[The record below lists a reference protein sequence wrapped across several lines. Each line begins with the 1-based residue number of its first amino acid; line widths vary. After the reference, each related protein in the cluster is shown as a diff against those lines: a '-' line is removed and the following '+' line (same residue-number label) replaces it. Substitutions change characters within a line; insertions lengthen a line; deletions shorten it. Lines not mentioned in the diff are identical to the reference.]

1 MDFSAVT
8 KPVERLLATAQNG
21 LEVLRYGGLETGAVP
36 SPFQII
42 QSVPMFKLRRYFPP
56 DARPGAENP
65 GPPVLM
71 VHPMM
76 MAADMWDVTRNDG
89 AVGILHRAGV
99 DPWVIDFGSPDE
111 VEGGMQRNLAD
122 HVVALSEAIDTVK
135 KVTGRDVHLAGYSQ
149 GGMFAY
155 QAAAYRRSKDLASI
169 IAFGA
174 PVDTLAALPMN
185 LPAGVAAGA
194 ADFMADHVF
203 SRIDIPGWLARAGFQ
218 MLDPIK
224 TAQSRL
230 DFLRQLHD
238 REALLPREQQRR
250 FLASEGWIAWSGPAI
265 SELLKQFIAHN
276 RMMTGGFSIH
286 GDLVTLSDIDCPVL
300 VVVGEVDDIGQPAA
314 VRGIKRAAPQ
324 ADVYEY
330 LIRAGHF
337 GLVVGSKASNQTWPT
352 VAQWVKWLDN
362 GQEMPEGVA
371 PMDLPS
377 VDHPESGVSFTT
389 RVTHGATAATEMAFG
404 VARSAADA
412 VVAANK
418 SARTL
423 VIETV
428 RTLPRLA
435 RLGQVNDHTRISL
448 GRIMSEQAR
457 DHPNGEAL
465 LFDGRV
471 HTYEAVDRRI
481 NNVVRGLIDV
491 GVRQGAHVGVLM
503 ETRPSALVAIAAL
516 SRLGAVAVL
525 IPPDVDL
532 AEAARLGGV
541 SEIIADPSHLEAAR
555 RLETRV
561 LVLGGGPPDVRGGG
575 PPDVRGGGPP
585 DVRGGGPPDVRGGGP
600 PDVRGGEIRDLHLPE
615 HADVVDMEQIDPG
628 VVELP
633 GWYRPNPGLARDLAF
648 VAFATVADELVARQI
663 TNFRWALSAFGTAS
677 AANLGRGDT
686 VYCLTPLHHQ
696 SGLLVSLGGAVVGGS
711 RIALSRG
718 LQPDRFLQEI
728 RQYGVTVVSYTWAM
742 LREVIDD
749 PSFSLVGSHPVR
761 LFIGSGMPAGLWKR
775 VVEIFEPAQVVEF
788 FATTD
793 GQAVLANVSGA
804 KIGSKG
810 RPLPGGGHVELAAYD
825 AEDDLILEDEQGFVR
840 RAEPNEVGVLLAH
853 PRGPVDP
860 TASVKRGVFA
870 PADTWVSTEFLFRR
884 DEDGDYWQV
893 DNRGAVIHTERGP
906 VYGTPI
912 SDVVGRLEA
921 VDLAVTY
928 GVDVGGQQ
936 VAVTALALRPGGSIA
951 TADLTDALS
960 DLPVG
965 SPPDFVHVVADI
977 ALGASYR
984 PMAAPLQAAG
994 IPKPTRRNSW
1004 YLDPDTQT
1012 YKPLTVAMRTELTSG
1027 QDESDPS

>member
-1 MDFSAVT
+1 LVDLSAIT
-8 KPVERLLATAQNG
+8 GPLGRLVATAQNG

-42 QSVPMFKLRRYFPP
+42 ESVPMYRLRRYFPP
-56 DARPGAENP
+56 DSRPGATP
-65 GPPVLM
+65 AGPPVLM

-76 MAADMWDVTRNDG
+76 MSADMWDVTRDEG
-89 AVGILHRAGV
+89 AVGILHKAGI
-99 DPWVIDFGSPDE
+99 DPWVIDFGSPDKI
-111 VEGGMQRNLAD
+111 EGGMQRNLAD

-135 KVTGRDVHLAGYSQ
+135 VVTGRDVHLAGYSQ

-155 QAAAYRRSKDLASI
+155 QTAAYRRSKDVASI
-169 IAFGA
+169 IGFGS

-185 LPAGVAAGA
+185 LPASLAPAA

-203 SRIDIPGWLARAGFQ
+203 SRIDIPGWLARTGFQ
-218 MLDPIK
+218 MLDPLK

-300 VVVGEVDDIGQPAA
+300 AVIGEVDDIGQPAS

-324 ADVYEY
+324 ADVYEF

-337 GLVVGSKASNQTWPT
+337 GLVVGSKAASRTWPT
-352 VAQWVKWLDN
+352 VAAWVRWLD
-362 GQEMPEGVA
+362 GGGDMPEGVS
-371 PMDLPS
+371 PMPLQP
-377 VDHPESGVSFTT
+377 VENTESGVTLAS
-389 RVTHGATAATEMAFG
+389 RLAHGTAAATEMAFSL
-404 VARSAADA
+404 ARSAAGA
-412 VVAANK
+412 LVSANK
-418 SARTL
+418 SARAL
-423 VIETV
+423 AVETA

-435 RLGQVNDHTRISL
+435 RLGQVNDHTRISM

-457 DHPNGEAL
+457 DGPDGEAL

-481 NNVVRGLIDV
+481 NNVVRGLIEV
-491 GVRQGAHVGVLM
+491 GVRQGARVGVLM

-525 IPPDVDL
+525 MPPDADL
-532 AEAARLGGV
+532 ATATRLGGA
-541 SEIIADPSHLEAAR
+541 SEIITDPSNLAAAR
-555 RLETRV
+555 ALDSRV
-561 LVLGGGPPDVRGGG
+561 LVLGGG
-575 PPDVRGGGPP
+575 
-585 DVRGGGPPDVRGGGP
+585 
-600 PDVRGGEIRDLHLPE
+600 ESRDLHL
-615 HADVVDMEQIDPG
+615 ADDSDVVDMEKIDPDL
-628 VVELP
+628 VDLP

-648 VAFATVADELVARQI
+648 IGFSTISGELVARQI
-663 TNFRWALSAFGTAS
+663 TNYRWALSAFGTAS
-677 AANLGRGDT
+677 AANLSRNDT

-696 SGLLVSLGGAVVGGS
+696 SGLLVSLGGAVVGGA

-718 LQPDRFLQEI
+718 PRPDRFMQEI

-742 LREVIDD
+742 LRDVIDD
-749 PSFSLVGSHPVR
+749 PAFSLTGSHSVR
-761 LFIGSGMPAGLWKR
+761 LFIGSGMPTGLWRR
-775 VVEIFEPAQVVEF
+775 VVEVFGPAHVVEF

-810 RPLPGGGHVELAAYD
+810 RPLPGGGEIALAAYD
-825 AEDDLILEDEQGFVR
+825 PEDNLILEDDRGFVR
-840 RAEPNEVGVLLAH
+840 LAEANEVGVLLSH

-860 TASVKRGVFA
+860 LASVKRGVFA
-870 PADTWVSTEFLFRR
+870 PADTWVSTEYLFRR

-893 DNRGAVIHTERGP
+893 DNRDAAIHTARGAVFAAT
-906 VYGTPI
+906 VN
-912 SDVVGRLEA
+912 DAVGRLGA
-921 VDLAVTY
+921 VDMAVTY
-928 GVDVGGQQ
+928 GVQADGQTI
-936 VAVTALALRPGGSIA
+936 AVTALALRPGGSVPS
-951 TADLTDALS
+951 ADLSDALAE
-960 DLPVG
+960 LPVG
-965 SPPDFVHVVADI
+965 NPPDIVHVVPDMTLSATF
-977 ALGASYR
+977 R
-984 PMAAPLQAAG
+984 PLAGPLQRQG
-994 IPKPTRRNSW
+994 VPKPSRNAW
-1004 YLDPDTQT
+1004 YRDPDTLR
-1012 YKPLTVAMRTELTSG
+1012 YKRLTVAVRSEIVGS
-1027 QDESDPS
+1027 Q

>member
-1 MDFSAVT
+1 MVDLSAIT
-8 KPVERLLATAQNG
+8 RPVGRLVATAQNG

-42 QSVPMFKLRRYFPP
+42 ESVPMYRLRRYFPP
-56 DARPGAENP
+56 DTRPGSKPP

-76 MAADMWDVTRNDG
+76 MSADMWDVTRDEG
-89 AVGILHRAGV
+89 AVGILHGAGI
-99 DPWVIDFGSPDE
+99 DPWVIDFGEPDK

-135 KVTGRDVHLAGYSQ
+135 DTTGRDVHLAGYSQ
-149 GGMFAY
+149 GGMFCY
-155 QAAAYRRSKDLASI
+155 QTAAFRRSKDLASI
-169 IAFGA
+169 VAFGS

-185 LPAGVAAGA
+185 LPAGLAAGA

-203 SRIDIPGWLARAGFQ
+203 SRIDIPSWLARTGFQ

-265 SELLKQFIAHN
+265 AELLKQFIAHN
-276 RMMTGGFSIH
+276 RMMTGGFAIH
-286 GDLVTLSDIDCPVL
+286 GDLVTLNDINCPVL
-300 VVVGEVDDIGQPAA
+300 AVVGEVDDIGQPAS

-337 GLVVGSKASNQTWPT
+337 GLVVGSKAATQTWPT
-352 VAQWVKWLDN
+352 VAQWVKSIDGDADL
-362 GQEMPEGVA
+362 PEGVA
-371 PMDLPS
+371 PMALQPS
-377 VDHPESGVSFTT
+377 ATSESGVPLAS
-389 RVTHGATAATEMAFG
+389 RLAHGATAAGEMAFTL
-404 VARSAADA
+404 ARSAADA
-412 VVAANK
+412 LVAANK
-418 SARTL
+418 SARAL
-423 VIETV
+423 AVETV

-435 RLGQVNDHTRISL
+435 RLGQINDHTRMSL

-457 DHPNGEAL
+457 DMPNGECL

-525 IPPDVDL
+525 MPPDADL
-532 AEAARLGGV
+532 ATVVRLGSV
-541 SEIIADPSHLEAAR
+541 SDIIADPSNLEAAR
-555 RLETRV
+555 GLAMRV
-561 LVLGGGPPDVRGGG
+561 LVLGGG
-575 PPDVRGGGPP
+575 
-585 DVRGGGPPDVRGGGP
+585 
-600 PDVRGGEIRDLHLPE
+600 ESRDLHLPDD
-615 HADVVDMEQIDPG
+615 ADVIDMEKIDPDA
-628 VVELP
+628 VDLP

-648 VAFATVADELVARQI
+648 VAFSTVGGQLLPRQI

-677 AANLGRGDT
+677 AANLSRNDT

-696 SGLLVSLGGAVVGGS
+696 SGLLVSLGGAVVGGA

-718 LQPDRFLQEI
+718 LVSDRFVQEI

-749 PSFSLVGSHPVR
+749 PSFSLSGNHPVR
-761 LFIGSGMPAGLWKR
+761 LFIGSGMPTGLWRR
-775 VVEIFEPAQVVEF
+775 VVDIFGPAHVVEF

-793 GQAVLANVSGA
+793 G
-804 KIGSKG
+804 
-810 RPLPGGGHVELAAYD
+810 
-825 AEDDLILEDEQGFVR
+825 
-840 RAEPNEVGVLLAH
+840 
-853 PRGPVDP
+853 
-860 TASVKRGVFA
+860 
-870 PADTWVSTEFLFRR
+870 
-884 DEDGDYWQV
+884 
-893 DNRGAVIHTERGP
+893 
-906 VYGTPI
+906 
-912 SDVVGRLEA
+912 
-921 VDLAVTY
+921 
-928 GVDVGGQQ
+928 
-936 VAVTALALRPGGSIA
+936 
-951 TADLTDALS
+951 
-960 DLPVG
+960 
-965 SPPDFVHVVADI
+965 
-977 ALGASYR
+977 
-984 PMAAPLQAAG
+984 
-994 IPKPTRRNSW
+994 
-1004 YLDPDTQT
+1004 
-1012 YKPLTVAMRTELTSG
+1012 
-1027 QDESDPS
+1027 

>member
-1 MDFSAVT
+1 MWATCHDDDGSRGTDIAKGELVVVDLSAIT
-8 KPVERLLATAQNG
+8 RPVGRLVATAQNG

-42 QSVPMFKLRRYFPP
+42 QSVPMYRLRRYFPP
-56 DARPGAENP
+56 DARPGAKRP

-76 MAADMWDVTRNDG
+76 MSADMWDVTRDDG
-89 AVGILHRAGV
+89 AVGILHTAGI
-99 DPWVIDFGSPDE
+99 DPWVIDFGSPDK
-111 VEGGMQRNLAD
+111 VEGGMDRNLAD

-135 KVTGRDVHLAGYSQ
+135 EVTGRDVHLAGYSQ

-155 QAAAYRRSKDLASI
+155 QTAAYRRSKDLASI
-169 IAFGA
+169 VAFGS

-185 LPAGVAAGA
+185 MPASLAPAA

-203 SRIDIPGWLARAGFQ
+203 SRIDIPGWLARTGFQ

-250 FLASEGWIAWSGPAI
+250 FLASDGWIAWSGPAI
-265 SELLKQFIAHN
+265 AELLKQFIAHN
-276 RMMTGGFSIH
+276 RMMSGGFSIH

-300 VVVGEVDDIGQPAA
+300 AVIGEVDDIGQPAS
-314 VRGIKRAAPQ
+314 VRGIKRAAPK
-324 ADVYEY
+324 ADVYEF

-337 GLVVGSKASNQTWPT
+337 GLVVGSKAADQTWPT
-352 VAQWVKWLDN
+352 VGQWVKWIDGSGDQPDGVN
-362 GQEMPEGVA
+362 PMPLQPAE
-371 PMDLPS
+371 
-377 VDHPESGVSFTT
+377 HTESGVSFSSRVAHTT
-389 RVTHGATAATEMAFG
+389 AAATELAFSL
-404 VARSAADA
+404 ARTAADA
-412 VVAANK
+412 FVAANK

-423 VIETV
+423 AVETY

-435 RLGQVNDHTRISL
+435 RLGQINDHTRISL

-457 DHPNGEAL
+457 DLPEGECL

-471 HTYEAVDRRI
+471 HTFEAVDRRI
-481 NNVVRGLIDV
+481 NNVVRGLIEV

-525 IPPDVDL
+525 MPPDVDL
-532 AEAARLGGV
+532 VAAARLGAV
-541 SEIIADPSHLEAAR
+541 SEIITDPSNIEAAR
-555 RLETRV
+555 RLDMRV
-561 LVLGGGPPDVRGGG
+561 LVLGGG
-575 PPDVRGGGPP
+575 
-585 DVRGGGPPDVRGGGP
+585 
-600 PDVRGGEIRDLHLPE
+600 ESRDLHQPE
-615 HADVVDMEQIDPG
+615 DADVIDMEKINPDVVD
-628 VVELP
+628 LP
-633 GWYRPNPGLARDLAF
+633 GWYRPNPALARDLAF
-648 VAFATVADELVARQI
+648 VAFSSIGGDLVARQI
-663 TNFRWALSAFGTAS
+663 TNYRWALSAFGTAS
-677 AANLGRGDT
+677 AANLGRADT

-711 RIALSRG
+711 RIALSRE
-718 LQPDRFLQEI
+718 LRPDRFVQEI

-749 PSFSLVGSHPVR
+749 PAFSLTGSHPVR
-761 LFIGSGMPAGLWKR
+761 LFIGSGMPTGLWKR
-775 VVEIFEPAQVVEF
+775 VTDVFAPAHVVEF

-804 KIGSKG
+804 KLGSKG
-810 RPLPGGGHVELAAYD
+810 RPLPGGGDVELAAYD
-825 AEDDLILEDEQGFVR
+825 AEDDLILEDDRGFVR
-840 RAEPNEVGVLLAH
+840 RADTNEVGVLLAH

-870 PADTWVSTEFLFRR
+870 PADTWVSTEYLFRR
-884 DEDGDYWQV
+884 DEDGDYWLV
-893 DNRGAVIHTERGP
+893 DTRAAVIHTERGT
-906 VYGTPI
+906 VYASPI
-912 SDVVGRLEA
+912 NDAVSRLGA

-928 GVDVGGQQ
+928 GVEVNGHQL
-936 VAVTALALRPGGSIA
+936 AVTALALCPGGSIPS
-951 TADLTDALS
+951 ADLNEALA

-965 SPPDFVHVVADI
+965 SPPDIVHVVPEMK
-977 ALGASYR
+977 LSASYR
-984 PMAAPLQAAG
+984 PLVSPLKAEG
-994 IPKPTRRNSW
+994 IPKPSRNAW
-1004 YLDPDTQT
+1004 YLDPDTNR
-1012 YKPLTVAMRTELTSG
+1012 YKRLTVAVRTEIAG
-1027 QDESDPS
+1027 AQQ

>member
-42 QSVPMFKLRRYFPP
+42 QSVPMYRLRRYFPP
-56 DARPGAENP
+56 DVRPGAQTQR
-65 GPPVLM
+65 PPVLM

-76 MAADMWDVTRNDG
+76 MSADMWDVTRDDG
-89 AVGILHRAGV
+89 AVGILHAAGI
-99 DPWVIDFGSPDE
+99 DPWVIDFGSPDK

-122 HVVALSEAIDTVK
+122 HVVALSEAIDVVK
-135 KVTGRDVHLAGYSQ
+135 EVTGCDVHLAGYSQ

-169 IAFGA
+169 IAFGS

-203 SRIDIPGWLARAGFQ
+203 SRIDIPGWLARTGFQ

-230 DFLRQLHD
+230 EFLRQLHD

-250 FLASEGWIAWSGPAI
+250 FLSSEGWIAWSGPAI

-276 RMMTGGFSIH
+276 RMITGGFSVH
-286 GDLVTLSDIDCPVL
+286 GDLVTLSDIDCPIL
-300 VVVGEVDDIGQPAA
+300 AVVGEVDDIGQPAA
-314 VRGIKRAAPQ
+314 VRGIKRAAPD

-337 GLVVGSKASNQTWPT
+337 GLVVGSKASSQTWPT
-352 VAQWVKWLDN
+352 VAQWVKWLGGD
-362 GQEMPEGVA
+362 QMPEGVV
-371 PMDLPS
+371 PMEAQPA
-377 VDHPESGVSFTT
+377 DHPEGGVSFTT

-412 VVAANK
+412 LVTANK
-418 SARTL
+418 NARTL
-423 VIETV
+423 VIETA

-457 DHPNGEAL
+457 SAPNGEAL

-491 GVRQGAHVGVLM
+491 GVRQGARVGVLM
-503 ETRPSALVAIAAL
+503 DTRPSALVAIAAL

-525 IPPDVDL
+525 LPEAEL

-541 SEIIADPSHLEAAR
+541 SEIIADPSHLAVAR
-555 RLETRV
+555 ELDTRV
-561 LVLGGGPPDVRGGG
+561 LVLGGG
-575 PPDVRGGGPP
+575 
-585 DVRGGGPPDVRGGGP
+585 
-600 PDVRGGEIRDLHLPE
+600 ESRDLHLE
-615 HADVVDMEQIDPG
+615 QYDDVDSIVDMEQIDPD

-648 VAFATVADELVARQI
+648 VAFSEVGGELVARQI

-749 PSFSLVGSHPVR
+749 PSFSLTGSHPVR

-775 VVEIFEPAQVVEF
+775 VVDVFEPAQVVEF

-810 RPLPGGGHVELAAYD
+810 RPLPGSGTVELAAYD
-825 AEDDLILEDEQGFVR
+825 ADDDLILEDEQGFVR
-840 RAEPNEVGVLLAH
+840 KAEANEVGVLLAH

-860 TASVKRGVFA
+860 TAVVKRGVFA

-884 DEDGDYWQV
+884 DEDGDYWLV
-893 DNRGAVIHTERGP
+893 DNRGAVIRTERGP
-906 VYGTPI
+906 VFAT
-912 SDVVGRLEA
+912 SVNDAVGRLDA
-921 VDLAVTY
+921 VDMSVTY
-928 GVDVGGQQ
+928 GVEEAGRQL
-936 VAVTALALRPGGSIA
+936 AVTALALRPGGSVP
-951 TADLTDALS
+951 TADLSHALE
-960 DLPVG
+960 DLAAG
-965 SPPDFVHVVADI
+965 NPPDVVHVVADME
-977 ALGASYR
+977 LGASYR
-984 PMAAPLQAAG
+984 PLVAPLRAAG
-994 IPKPTRRNSW
+994 IPKPGRRNCW
-1004 YLDPDTQT
+1004 YFDADSGT
-1012 YKPLTVAMRTELTSG
+1012 YKKLTAASRAELVAGVSD
-1027 QDESDPS
+1027 DEPATP